1 MKFVLSFQNLVVLF
15 SCSSIGIIAGCSGG
29 SAIDPMPSD
38 RIEATAN
45 RDGSTYHLADDGN
58 VYREISGGKEWTFHS
73 QVFDPIHF
81 KNSYVTEDKIVYR
94 ISPDD
99 GRRFAT
105 IRSFQEDF
113 EDLDLGI
120 KGLLQLVSEPRM
132 RWGSFTLQSPK
143 APSIEEYVDLRNKIM
158 KSKAGF
164 LDAKLEPIAENT
176 HSGKRSLKFTTP
188 PKTSSMVTCKSSL
201 SSPLIYFRNGDD
213 VWYEAWY
220 LVQGEMP

>member
-1 MKFVLSFQNLVVLF
+1 MKFAMSFQNLVVLF

-81 KNSYVTEDKIVYR
+81 KNSYVTEENIVYR
-94 ISPDD
+94 ISQTMADVS
-99 GRRFAT
+99 RRFEASKRILRT
-105 IRSFQEDF
+105 STSESKGSCNLSLNQECD
-113 EDLDLGI
+113 G
-120 KGLLQLVSEPRM
+120 VP
-132 RWGSFTLQSPK
+132 FTLQSPK
-143 APSIEEYVDLRNKIM
+143 APSVQDYVELRNKIM

-176 HSGKRSLKFTTP
+176 HSANARS
-188 PKTSSMVTCKSSL
+188 
-201 SSPLIYFRNGDD
+201 SSPPAENKLDGHLQIIPIFTLNLLSKWG
-213 VWYEAWY
+213 
-220 LVQGEMP
+220 